1 MSQELAIETI
11 RQALMTAM
19 WLSLPLLAVMF
30 VIGIFI
36 SLIQIVTS
44 IQDPTF
50 GTVPR
55 LAAFFVTLFVILPW
69 IVIRMTDYTHRLFEN
84 LAKYAR

>member
-1 MSQELAIETI
+1 MA
-11 RQALMTAM
+11 AM
-19 WLSLPLLAVMF
+19 WLALPLLAVMF
-30 VIGIFI
+30 AIGIFI
-36 SLIQIVTS
+36 SLLQIVTS

-69 IVIRMTDYTHRLFEN
+69 LVVRMVDYTQRLFEN
-84 LAKYAR
+84 LAKYAH